1 MRADSRTHR
10 PSSPNLPAALILLVL
25 ASLGAG
31 CDKKLSG
38 IELRAAP
45 QLVKGTTAQLR
56 AFGSYTDGS
65 RQDLTTLVTWTSDKP
80 GVVAVSDQ
88 GERKGLIVAL
98 GTGRCQITARTGEQQ
113 AATVIEVSEPLITA
127 LAITPVLPTIASGTS
142 AALRATAT
150 LSDGTTQD
158 VTAQAS
164 WTSLSPGIATF
175 LAGSERR
182 GLVTAVAP
190 GTAVLTAM
198 LAGVAGSVSLRVKD
212 AALTALVVSPV
223 SPTLASGT
231 RQQLVATGMFSDRTT
246 QDLSSLVSWSS
257 SDDTVA
263 AVANTGARGLCS
275 AGLKGKATV
284 TATFAGVSGAT
295 TLTVT
300 DATLVAI
307 GVTPTHIELAK
318 GTRQQFV
325 ATGTY
330 SDGTTQDLTSAA
342 SWESSN
348 REVVSVATTAGG
360 EGLAAALARGS
371 SMITATL
378 AGKNGAAR
386 LVVADAELVDIAVAP
401 DSAAIA
407 RGTTQQFVATGTYSD
422 GSSQDL
428 TRDVTWAASDSLVLA
443 ISNASDS
450 HGLATGL
457 AKGSVTVSAAF
468 GAISGRAAFSVSDAT
483 LESLTITPA
492 VVSLA
497 AGTTLQLTATGTYSD
512 GSVQDLTAAVSWA
525 ADDGAVAQLSNVAGS
540 QGLLTALSPGA
551 TTVTAVSA
559 GVSGTATLSVTG
571 ATLVGLTISPR
582 AVTLALGSARQFIA
596 LGRFSDG
603 STQDVTSAATWS
615 SSALA
620 VATVSN
626 AAGSRG
632 LLSSVAIGSALILA
646 SVSGKGDSTTV
657 TVN

>member
-1 MRADSRTHR
+1 MRADSPTRR
-10 PSSPNLPAALILLVL
+10 PSSPNLLAALVLLAL

-65 RQDLTTLVTWTSDKP
+65 RQDLTSAATWTSDRP

-88 GERKGLIVAL
+88 GNRKGLVVAL
-98 GTGRCQITARTGEQQ
+98 GTGRCQITVRAGEQQ
-113 AATVIEVSEPLITA
+113 AAAVIDVSEPLVTA
-127 LAITPVLPTIASGTS
+127 LAITPVTPMIASGTS

-150 LSDGTTQD
+150 LSDGTTRD

-164 WTSLSPGIATF
+164 WSSLSSAIATF
-175 LAGSERR
+175 QEGSERR
-182 GLVTAVAP
+182 GQVTAVAP

-198 LAGVAGSVSLRVKD
+198 LAGVAGAVSLRVKD
-212 AALTALVVSPV
+212 AALTALVISPV

-257 SDDTVA
+257 SDDAVV

-284 TATFAGVSGAT
+284 TARFAGISGAT

-307 GVTPTHIELAK
+307 GVTPTGIELAR

-330 SDGTTQDLTSAA
+330 SDGTTQDLTTAV

-348 REVVSVATTAGG
+348 RETASVATLPGS
-360 EGLAAALARGS
+360 EGLAMALVRGS
-371 SMITATL
+371 SLINATL
-378 AGKNGAAR
+378 DGKSGAAR

-401 DSAAIA
+401 DTAAIA
-407 RGTTQQFVATGTYSD
+407 QGTTQQFVATGTYSD

-428 TRDVTWAASDSLVLA
+428 TRDVTWSASDSLVLA
-443 ISNASDS
+443 ISNAGDS

-457 AKGSVTVSAAF
+457 KRGAVTIRATF
-468 GAISGRAAFSVSDAT
+468 GAISGSAAFAVSDAT
-483 LESLTITPA
+483 LQSLTVSPA
-492 VVSLA
+492 VASLA
-497 AGTTLQLTATGTYSD
+497 AGTTMQLTATGTYSD
-512 GSVQDLTAAVSWA
+512 GSVQDLTAAVGWA
-525 ADDGAVAQLSNVAGS
+525 AEDGAVAQLSNVAGS
-540 QGLLTALSPGA
+540 QGLFTALGKGE
-551 TTVTAVSA
+551 TMVTAVSA
-559 GVSGTATLSVTG
+559 GVTGTATLSVTS
-571 ATLVGLTISPR
+571 ATLVRLTISPR
-582 AVTLALGSARQFIA
+582 AATLALGSARQFVA
-596 LGRFSDG
+596 LGTFSDG
-603 STQDVTSAATWS
+603 SAQDLTSAATWS

-632 LLSSVAIGSALILA
+632 LLSSAAIGTALILA
-646 SVSGKGDSTTV
+646 SLGGKGDSTTLM
-657 TVN
+657 VN